1 MSLVISIFVGGGEMG
16 GGGGA
21 GFIEFLGVVKKR
33 ESPDFRSP
41 EVGISGFTGTK
52 SHDKVKWF
60 IAM

>member
-1 MSLVISIFVGGGEMG
+1 MSLVISIFVGGGEG
-16 GGGGA
+16 GGWGSLN
-21 GFIEFLGVVKKR
+21 FRGVEKKR